1 MLLVLARAKDI
12 LKRFLLAGGE
22 RKEYLS
28 LRSASGVSESTEYSQ
43 KFLLAKREERIFKC
57 LRNASGVSESTR
69 HEKNIPKYFR
79 IFRKWGVRVVKQ
91 RSRTLRDGKVLDKR
105 ARHDTN

>member
-1 MLLVLARAKDI
+1 MLLALARAKDI

-57 LRNASGVSESTR
+57 LRDASGVSESTR
-69 HEKNIPKYFR
+69 HKKNIPKYFR
-79 IFRKWGVRVVKQ
+79 IFRKLGR
-91 RSRTLRDGKVLDKR
+91 
-105 ARHDTN
+105 